1 MGISELVFNKKT
13 LKSKKDILDVLR
25 KLELYWLIDSECEGS
40 CIEIE
45 KNTVIW
51 HSGLYLTGDWNFG
64 IFLNGDF
71 RGNWINGIWGDGL
84 FDDDIYQ
91 KIEISKNV
99 FTLKRK

>member
-1 MGISELVFNKKT
+1 MGISELVFNKKA

-25 KLELYWLIDSECEGS
+25 KLELYWLIDSECEGA